1 MYSVNYSI
9 YHIYVVT
16 KLSLPNCQFMY
27 LPSCRYQIFTLP
39 NYHYQIDIT
48 KLSLLCCDQTV
59 ITKLL
64 VPNFITKLSLLWTY
78 QIVFTK
84 FSSYQIVIT
93 EYSLPNCHHQM
104 DIRDLR
110 LERFVLWMLTCIHL
124 LGLIP
129 RPRRIFSECPGM
141 ISCVVQT
148 LNK

>member
-1 MYSVNYSI
+1 MSVQCKLFHLSHLCSYQIVNLCTYQIVVTKFSPYQTI
-9 YHIYVVT
+9 ITKLTLLNCHFYVVT
-16 KLSLPNCQFMY
+16 KLSLPNCW
-27 LPSCRYQIFTLP
+27 YQILLP
-39 NYHYQIDIT
+39 NCHF
-48 KLSLLCCDQTV
+48 CE
-59 ITKLL
+59 
-64 VPNFITKLSLLWTY
+64 

-110 LERFVLWMLTCIHL
+110 LERFALWMLTCIHL